1 MTNEQFINGSE
12 FLTDAKGRLVPK
24 AQIKPEHLME
34 DDFVK
39 NVLQKVS
46 KHQDEMI
53 ALKTGIIDDLF
64 AFIDL
69 VNEKFGY
76 RRGGK
81 KGNVSLMSYDGCKKI
96 VYSISDTIDFGVELQ
111 AAKGLIEEYL
121 DDVFK
126 HVSESEEINELRS
139 LVNFAFQVDKN
150 GKVNR
155 DAILRLRKR
164 SISHPKWTEAVKAIN
179 ASMRTIGSKA
189 YIRFYVR
196 ERPDTGWTA
205 VRLDLAAL

>member
-81 KGNVSLMSYDGCKKI
+81 KGNVSLTSYDGCKKSFI
-96 VYSISDTIDFGVELQ
+96 RSATRSTS
-111 AAKGLIEEYL
+111 ASS
-121 DDVFK
+121 FK
-126 HVSESEEINELRS
+126 R
-139 LVNFAFQVDKN
+139 
-150 GKVNR
+150 
-155 DAILRLRKR
+155 RK
-164 SISHPKWTEAVKAIN
+164 
-179 ASMRTIGSKA
+179 
-189 YIRFYVR
+189 
-196 ERPDTGWTA
+196 D
-205 VRLDLAAL
+205 